1 MALPALGTGGWEG
14 SGGSHEITLGP
25 KLQFDGFSLLKL
37 GLPLGNRKDKV
48 RTGDLK
54 CPRKGRIGNGN
65 GNVKLSLL
73 SEGKEQS
80 WRSLSTFKGS
90 GQRKHIQTDKLLLD
104 LQATTAS
111 CQPSGAA
118 GTAEG
123 FARLERRGSCVWDT
137 FSPHCLRAQ
146 T

>member
-1 MALPALGTGGWEG
+1 MALPALRTGGWEG

-37 GLPLGNRKDKV
+37 ALPLGNRKDKV

-65 GNVKLSLL
+65 GNVRLSLL

-80 WRSLSTFKGS
+80 RRSLSTFKGN
-90 GQRKHIQTDKLLLD
+90 GQRKSIQTEKSLLD
-104 LQATTAS
+104 LQATT
-111 CQPSGAA
+111 A

-123 FARLERRGSCVWDT
+123 FARLERGGSCGWDT
-137 FSPHCLRAQ
+137 FSPHCLRSQ